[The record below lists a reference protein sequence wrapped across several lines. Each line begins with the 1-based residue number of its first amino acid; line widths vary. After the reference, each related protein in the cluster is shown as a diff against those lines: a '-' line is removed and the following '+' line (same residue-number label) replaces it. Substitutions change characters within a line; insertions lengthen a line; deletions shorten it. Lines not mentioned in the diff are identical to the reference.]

1 MMTSTPAPHGAI
13 GLVGFDGDD
22 TLWKSEDFY
31 RTAEQDYLD
40 ILARYIDVHDT
51 RTARHLLEVQQR
63 NLGVFG
69 YGVKGMTLSM
79 VEAAIEI
86 TNQTISARDLQQML
100 DIGHATLRHPVELI
114 DGVREAVTEIAR
126 EHPVVLITKGDLF
139 HQEAKIKLANLRD
152 LFPRIEIVS
161 EKDPETYARVLA
173 EFDLPI
179 QRFCMIGN
187 SLRSDIEPVIT
198 LGGWGIHT
206 PYAVTWAHETQHGV
220 ADDEPRMV
228 DAPTAFEWPQAL
240 RTIEAK
246 AAQA

>member
-1 MMTSTPAPHGAI
+1 MTSTPAPHGAI